1 MAIKLQERETRELS
15 RLDQVLKLAQGK
27 CCLTQALLTHFGEK
41 MDEPCGHCDRCRGIA
56 PVKLKRA
63 KPRKITQ
70 SEHTQILALL
80 EEKHAALG
88 TPRQLARF
96 LCGMSSPASMRA
108 RLYKNDAYGLLSSL
122 PFTEVEIFAESL
134 F

>member
-1 MAIKLQERETRELS
+1 MNEL
-15 RLDQVLKLAQGK
+15 
-27 CCLTQALLTHFGEK
+27 
-41 MDEPCGHCDRCRGIA
+41 CGHCDRCRGIA
-56 PVKLKRA
+56 PVKLKRP

-70 SEHTQILALL
+70 SEHTQIQALL

-108 RLYKNDAYGLLSSL
+108 RLYRNDAYGILAGL
-122 PFTEVEIFAESL
+122 PFTEVEIFSESL

>member
-1 MAIKLQERETRELS
+1 
-15 RLDQVLKLAQGK
+15 
-27 CCLTQALLTHFGEK
+27 